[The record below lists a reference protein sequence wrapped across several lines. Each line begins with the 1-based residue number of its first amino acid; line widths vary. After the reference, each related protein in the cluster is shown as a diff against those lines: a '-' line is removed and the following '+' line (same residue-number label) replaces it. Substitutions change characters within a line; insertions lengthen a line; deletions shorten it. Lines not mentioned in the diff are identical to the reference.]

1 MDFIYITND
10 SFRAGAAQA
19 AGVQKIMVDLEIN
32 GKEARQGHLNSVISR
47 HSFEDVT
54 KIRKVLNS
62 SKLMVRVNPL
72 HNDTAGEISRC
83 IDLGADILMLPMF
96 NDPVEVDKFLRL
108 VGGRVETCLLLETG
122 QALARVNEIVKVDGI
137 QNIHI
142 GLNDLHLS
150 LKLDFMFEL
159 LSCGIVEY
167 LASSIRTHNI
177 KFGFGGIARIG
188 QGALGSDLIL
198 SEHHRL
204 GSSQVI
210 LSRDFNLVYEGVSPE
225 VGGGRFCEEVESLK
239 RYIHAL
245 TSYTAD
251 QLLSNSLELKGAVRR
266 LVSSRYL

>member
-1 MDFIYITND
+1 
-10 SFRAGAAQA
+10 
-19 AGVQKIMVDLEIN
+19 MVDLEIN
-32 GKEARQGHLNSVISR
+32 GKDERQGHLNSVISR
-47 HSFEDVT
+47 HTLEDVT

-62 SKLMVRVNPL
+62 SQLMVRINPL
-72 HNDTAGEISRC
+72 HDDSAGEITRC
-83 IDLGADILMLPMF
+83 IELGADILMLPMF
-96 NDPVEVDKFLRL
+96 TNAVEVDKFLTL
-108 VGGRVETCLLLETG
+108 VRGRVETCLLLETG
-122 QALARVNEIVKVDGI
+122 QALARVNEIVKVNGI

-167 LASSIRTHNI
+167 LASSIKSQSI

-188 QGALGSDLIL
+188 QGALGSELIL

-225 VGGGRFCEEVESLK
+225 VGAGRFCKEVDSLK
-239 RYIHAL
+239 KYNRTVSL
-245 TSYTAD
+245 YTNE
-251 QLLSNSLELKGAVRR
+251 QLLSNSLELKSTVHK
-266 LVSSRYL
+266 LVSSKYLQDVDALDSAQTCSLPL